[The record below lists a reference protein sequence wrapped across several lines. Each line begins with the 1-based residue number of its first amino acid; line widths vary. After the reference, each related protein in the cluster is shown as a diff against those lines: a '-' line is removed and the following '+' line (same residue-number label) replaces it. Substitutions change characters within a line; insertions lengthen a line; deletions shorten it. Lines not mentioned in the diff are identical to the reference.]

1 MIGSWFIQLERKKS
15 PLHVESD
22 EHVPVEPYN
31 RPRPHPRQMWTGKL
45 NIWAKKKYSPF
56 RNVIQLSNHTSNSQS
71 FD

>member
-45 NIWAKKKYSPF
+45 NIWAKK
-56 RNVIQLSNHTSNSQS
+56 
-71 FD
+71 